1 MNIQKFSAVS
11 PIPQEPQPSSEV
23 NFKAQ
28 IVTLSQKNLGQ
39 KIATNVV
46 DTFNGKMLNA
56 IKSKIKPEATAVIAA
71 AGAGA
76 VISKPEDFQNN
87 VNFFTLAA
95 GSGSRF
101 AKLAQVVG
109 EFNKISLP
117 FKIGNGENIHM
128 LDFAMTM
135 GKYFIGNDGVQKIVA
150 EKPSG
155 SFGDIVQH
163 YMKGNP
169 IKDTVVCCGDNVF
182 GDSAAEMMTFFTK
195 EMNNPDKHL
204 ALVGVPR
211 PTEQVLDRFGCLEV
225 EGKLDDEALKL
236 KGFVE
241 KPKSSVPEEVQH
253 AKNIA
258 IDGQNIANTGM
269 FYISK
274 DAMTNLIN
282 EIKNGNNPIKK
293 SDSEPY
299 DFANAC
305 IYVHKMIPEWF
316 GLDSA
321 QGADVKLVKK
331 WEDVGEPT
339 ALYEWASEVKKGEYL
354 KNFPQEIA
362 NKIKTSFNQ
371 RIHTDNSTPR
381 YINFTENETLTK
393 EQISQGVNIDGVNI
407 IA

>member
-1 MNIQKFSAVS
+1 
-11 PIPQEPQPSSEV
+11 
-23 NFKAQ
+23 
-28 IVTLSQKNLGQ
+28 
-39 KIATNVV
+39 
-46 DTFNGKMLNA
+46 
-56 IKSKIKPEATAVIAA
+56 
-71 AGAGA
+71 
-76 VISKPEDFQNN
+76 
-87 VNFFTLAA
+87 
-95 GSGSRF
+95 
-101 AKLAQVVG
+101 
-109 EFNKISLP
+109 
-117 FKIGNGENIHM
+117 
-128 LDFAMTM
+128 
-135 GKYFIGNDGVQKIVA
+135 
-150 EKPSG
+150 
-155 SFGDIVQH
+155 
-163 YMKGNP
+163 
-169 IKDTVVCCGDNVF
+169 
-182 GDSAAEMMTFFTK
+182 MMTFFTK